1 MRCHHF
7 MENAA
12 AFRRKLMTVNVKN
25 VKMELYVPEAYV
37 EPIRGGAGADR
48 CMPGR

>member
-1 MRCHHF
+1 

-12 AFRRKLMTVNVKN
+12 AFRRKLMTVDVKN

-37 EPIRGGAGADR
+37 EPIREALVRIGTR
-48 CMPGR
+48 PSWP